1 MSYYESNSDIV
12 KFASSG
18 PTQFSGKVCKSPVR
32 AGKSDKM
39 KFKDAIRMY
48 KTKMMLGNKEVDVE
62 VKQTLQ
68 YPKSVGLVQYSKR
81 FIQAQ
86 MIIQSSLEF
95 DSEDEIK
102 KFVVDPKIKNIIVRQ
117 PSNYASKYQCN
128 QACFKK
134 CKMDL
139 KSGFVYTGMW
149 VDKIDGKEQ
158 DKKSANYIAV

>member
-1 MSYYESNSDIV
+1 MSYYESDSDTV

-48 KTKMMLGNKEVDVE
+48 KTKMMLGSKEVDVE

-86 MIIQSSLEF
+86 MIMQSSLEF
-95 DSEDEIK
+95 KLETEITAFAGKSE
-102 KFVVDPKIKNIIVRQ
+102 IKNIIARQ
-117 PSNYASKYQCN
+117 PSNYASEYQCN

-139 KSGFVYTGMW
+139 TSGFVYTSMW
-149 VDKIDGKEQ
+149 VDKIDGKE
-158 DKKSANYIAV
+158 